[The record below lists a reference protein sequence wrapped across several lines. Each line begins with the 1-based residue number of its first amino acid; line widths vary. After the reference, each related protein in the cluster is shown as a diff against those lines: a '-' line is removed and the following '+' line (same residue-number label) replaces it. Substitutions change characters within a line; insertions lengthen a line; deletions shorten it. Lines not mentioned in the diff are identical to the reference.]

1 MTAPD
6 VYADY
11 IKSLADAEDAR
22 KSSLEQ
28 RGAGV
33 ATTSSA
39 LATLLFALI
48 GVVTAAANFSLPT
61 SSHGYLVA
69 AIALFAVAVALG
81 ILANVPLLYAK
92 AKPTAEQLAKVWGYA
107 EPEAQ
112 LYIIATRLKILES
125 ARRSNTLKGLLVLAA
140 AIIQL
145 AALVVL
151 VFAVLAI
158 LAANPHPVNQ

>member
-6 VYADY
+6 VYAEY

-48 GVVTAAANFSLPT
+48 GVVTAASNFSLPT

-81 ILANVPLLYAK
+81 ILANIPLLYAK
-92 AKPTAEQLAKVWGYA
+92 AKPTAEQLAKVWGYG

-112 LYIIATRLKILES
+112 LYIIATRLKILQS